1 MKEEKKE
8 RCFALAGT
16 INYEFD
22 LRPNDFSFRSEVS
35 IENNLAT
42 MLAVKNIV
50 DAMILKNKKS
60 KDRIQKTEL
69 EYMKKTS
76 ILMGKLSKDIAG
88 HLYQQQLKS
97 TKQ

>member
-1 MKEEKKE
+1 MKKKENE
-8 RCFALAGT
+8 RCFALAGI

-35 IENNLAT
+35 IENNLAN

-50 DAMILKNKKS
+50 DAMILKTKKS
-60 KDRIQKTEL
+60 KERIQKTEL
-69 EYMKKTS
+69 EYLKKTS

-88 HLYQQQLKS
+88 HLYQNQLK
-97 TKQ
+97 TTEQ